1 MELPTLKRKLKKA
14 ALLSICAVLFG
25 AVFVVDV
32 VNWSVDI
39 EWGWLNAA
47 RHIFMAGA
55 FVALYFLLESLWKRE
70 QSAVKK
76 LGFGLILVVPVGLG
90 VGLLSFALSNS
101 FEVKNEALIPTGFDA
116 VIFANVFGVVVG
128 STMLIV
134 GLILRDLI
142 LARRRKGSRRNFLI
156 LLGLLLA
163 CALSTL
169 PYGQLER
176 GELPMGIFILAIIAM
191 IVNSFRL
198 SWIVYLSKREKLF
211 SMGYGFIL
219 FCAFI
224 AFAIA
229 AFGEGS
235 ISTALTFY
243 SRPLVAL
250 VRGVTLWGAIY
261 FGMTFASTLF
271 HLPTAEAFDRKSTEV
286 SSLHNLSKLVTQV
299 FDFNDLVDSVTKMT
313 LEVCEAKSSWL
324 EIINLTQ
331 GQPAPRG
338 PFGGA
343 HSNHLGE
350 TVSLKNIS
358 REDTDAIMMSEGQ
371 SIRKLVLN
379 LRKPIV
385 IDSVRQDRRTQHL
398 KDLNNKF
405 SSMVIVPLLS
415 HETVLGILY
424 ATKDMEFGF
433 DKEDVELISA
443 FADQATIAIENS
455 RLIEKSLERERL
467 MREMML
473 AQDMQRKLL
482 PQSIPGLVQVDLDA
496 LSTPAFEVGGDYYD
510 FAMLDDHN
518 LGILVGDVSG
528 KGVSAAFYMAEM
540 KGIFQSLC
548 RIERSPAKFLASAQE
563 ALIGTIDKR
572 SFISLIYAVLD
583 LRSGVMT
590 VARAGHCPM
599 LFRSRGKTSYI
610 KPTGLGL
617 GMGTAMFFKKTIAE
631 ETVRFS
637 VGDFAVFYTDGVTEA
652 RPKNGDEFGY
662 ERLEEVIQT
671 ADVTSAVGMRDS
683 IVMAVDTH
691 MQHEPPEDDL
701 TLVVLRWTGKSN

>member
-1 MELPTLKRKLKKA
+1 MELPTLKKKLKKA
-14 ALLSICAVLFG
+14 ALLSICSVLFI
-25 AVFVVDV
+25 AVFAIDV

-47 RHIFMAGA
+47 RHVFMAGA

-70 QSAVKK
+70 QSPVKK
-76 LGFGLILVVPVGLG
+76 LGFGLILLVPVGVG
-90 VGLLSFALSNS
+90 VGLLSFAVSNA
-101 FEVKNEALIPTGFDA
+101 FDVKNNTLIPSGFDA
-116 VIFANVFGVVVG
+116 VIVANVFGVVLG

-142 LARRRKGSRRNFLI
+142 MSRRRKGSRRNFLI
-156 LLGLLLA
+156 LLGLLFA
-163 CALSTL
+163 TAFSTL
-169 PYGQLER
+169 LYGQLDR
-176 GELPMGIFILAIIAM
+176 GVLPEALFIVSIIAM
-191 IVNSFRL
+191 VVNSFRL

-219 FCAFI
+219 FCAFMG
-224 AFAIA
+224 FAIA
-229 AFGEGS
+229 VFGEAS
-235 ISTALTFY
+235 IGTALTFY

-250 VRGVTLWGAIY
+250 IRGVALWGAIY

-286 SSLHNLSKLVTQV
+286 SSLHNLSRLVTQV

-324 EIINLTQ
+324 EIINE
-331 GQPAPRG
+331 GQAQTASRG
-338 PFGGA
+338 LLGGMS
-343 HSNHLGE
+343 SNHLGE

-358 REDTDAIMMSEGQ
+358 REDTEAIMMSEGE
-371 SIRKLVLN
+371 SIRKLVLSQ
-379 LRKPIV
+379 RKPIV

-398 KDLNNKF
+398 ADLNNKF

-415 HETVLGILY
+415 HERVLGILY

-482 PQSIPGLVQVDLDA
+482 PQSIPGLRTVDLDA
-496 LSTPAFEVGGDYYD
+496 LSSPAFEVGGDYYD
-510 FAMLDDHN
+510 FAMLDEHH

-540 KGIFQSLC
+540 KGIFQSLSKV
-548 RIERSPAKFLASAQE
+548 ERSPAKFLARAQE

-583 LRSGVMT
+583 LQTGAMT

-599 LFRSRGKTSYI
+599 LFKSGGKTSYI

-617 GMGTAMFFKKTIAE
+617 GMGTSMFFKKTIAE

-637 VGDFAVFYTDGVTEA
+637 HGDCAVFYTDGITEA

-662 ERLEEVIQT
+662 ERLEEVIQST
-671 ADVTSAVGMRDS
+671 AVTSAMGMRDA
-683 IVMAVDTH
+683 IVMAVDRH
-691 MQHEPPEDDL
+691 MEHEPPEDDL
-701 TLVVLRWTGKSN
+701 TLVVLRWTGKTN

>member
-1 MELPTLKRKLKKA
+1 MELPALRTKLKKA
-14 ALLSICAVLFG
+14 ALISIASVLFV

-32 VNWSVDI
+32 INWSVDI
-39 EWGWLNAA
+39 DWGWLNAA
-47 RHIFMAGA
+47 RHVFMAGA
-55 FVALYFLLESLWKRE
+55 FLALYFLIESLWQRD
-70 QSAVKK
+70 QSPVKK
-76 LGFGLILVVPVGLG
+76 LGFCLILTIPVGIG
-90 VGLLSFALSNS
+90 VALLSLALSNS
-101 FEVKNEALIPTGFDA
+101 FDMKNNALVPSGFDA
-116 VIFANVFGVVVG
+116 VIGANVFGVVIG

-134 GLILRDLI
+134 ALILRDLV
-142 LARRRKGSRRNFLI
+142 LARRRKGTRRNFMI
-156 LLGLLLA
+156 LMGIVFA
-163 CALSTL
+163 SALSTL
-169 PYGQLER
+169 PYAQLES
-176 GELPMGIFILAIIAM
+176 GSVPTALFVLSIVAM
-191 IVNSFRL
+191 VVNSVRL

-211 SMGYGFIL
+211 SMGYSFVL
-219 FCAFI
+219 FCVFVGLAV
-224 AFAIA
+224 AVL
-229 AFGEGS
+229 GDMSVGR
-235 ISTALTFY
+235 ALTFY
-243 SRPLVAL
+243 SRPI
-250 VRGVTLWGAIY
+250 VTLIAAMALWGAIY
-261 FGMTFASTLF
+261 FGLSFASTLF

-286 SSLHNLSKLVTQV
+286 SSLHNLSRLVTQV
-299 FDFNDLVDSVTKMT
+299 FDFNELVESVTKMT

-324 EIINLTQ
+324 EIIRVHPGN
-331 GQPAPRG
+331 PSSRG
-338 PFGGA
+338 LLAGVLSDHIGD
-343 HSNHLGE
+343 

-358 REDTDAIMMSEGQ
+358 REDTEAIMMADGE
-371 SIRKLVLN
+371 SIRKLALN
-379 LRKPIV
+379 TRKAIV

-398 KDLNNKF
+398 AALNNKF

-415 HETVLGILY
+415 HGMVLGILY
-424 ATKDMEFGF
+424 ATKDMDYGF
-433 DKEDVELISA
+433 DKEDVDLISA

-482 PQSIPGLVQVDLDA
+482 PQSLPGLIEVDLDA

-510 FAMLDDHN
+510 FAMLDDHH

-548 RIERSPAKFLASAQE
+548 KIERSPSKFLSSAHE

-583 LRSGVMT
+583 VRNGTMI

-599 LFRSRGKTSYI
+599 LFRSGGKTEYI

-617 GMGTAMFFKKTIAE
+617 GMGTSSFFKQTIAE

-637 VGDFAVFYTDGVTEA
+637 KGDCAVFYTDGVTEA
-652 RPKNGDEFGY
+652 RPKDGDEFGY
-662 ERLEEVIQT
+662 ERLEAVVQST
-671 ADVTSAVGMRDS
+671 DANSALGMRDA

-701 TLVVLRWTGKSN
+701 TIVVVRWTGK